1 MNTTS
6 NKRKRES
13 ADAGDTTRSGNNK
26 RPSQG
31 SATTNGNSHE
41 PSHAPGS
48 SFSGIGGHDT
58 QQSAEEMSAL
68 NQQLLQEHNMGLQ
81 SNGGRSVDATISAA
95 KAASGLASSMG
106 GLPVNDMSFASTG
119 SGGEGASFG
128 PGSQHN
134 YPDPSMDMNPYHTP
148 GSTAAQVQAARDA
161 TNMSHHKPPV
171 GSPEWH
177 AQRKSSHKEGTY
189 HRSRPESRLTFIQW
203 NAVDEKPSMRESMNW
218 PRSSPTVRR
227 TKGKSCS
234 GQSPTSSSF
243 KITSDRAPRTSATRR

>member
-1 MNTTS
+1 MTSSTS

-13 ADAGDTTRSGNNK
+13 DDAGDTTRQGNNK
-26 RPSQG
+26 RASQA

-41 PSHAPGS
+41 HAPGG
-48 SFSGIGGHDT
+48 FPGIGGHDT
-58 QQSAEEMSAL
+58 QHPSEEMSAV

-106 GLPVNDMSFASTG
+106 GLPVNDMSFASTV
-119 SGGEGASFG
+119 SGGEGVSFG

-134 YPDPSMDMNPYHTP
+134 YPDPNMDMSPYHPP

-161 TNMSHHKPPV
+161 TSMSHHGKPPV

-177 AQRKSSHKEGTY
+177 QQRKSNHKEGTF
-189 HRSRPESRLTFIQW
+189 HSPKNS
-203 NAVDEKPSMRESMNW
+203 KP
-218 PRSSPTVRR
+218 
-227 TKGKSCS
+227 
-234 GQSPTSSSF
+234 
-243 KITSDRAPRTSATRR
+243 